1 MTVCLVIPPSPF
13 LLDERVFMSLGVLRV
28 AAALEHA
35 KAGRVEVLD
44 LSGVSNFLD
53 AVAAHAA
60 TRPAGS
66 APIYG
71 ITATSPQLPA
81 AVKIAGAIRAT
92 APASRIILGGPHPT
106 LANAA
111 AKREAKRGRAGR
123 GTRAMDALRQI
134 FDVIV
139 AGDGEYAVF
148 KALHAP
154 IGSVIDA
161 DDRHSPLW
169 LNDAELESIPFP
181 ARHLVDVASYHYK
194 IDGAPALS
202 LIAQL
207 GCPFGCKFCAGRN
220 SPMLRHIR
228 TRSSQSIVAEMVEM
242 HQRYGCTG
250 FMFYDDELNV
260 NPGIVDLM
268 EEIVVAQKKLGTEW
282 RLRGFVKSE
291 LFTAEQADVMRRAG
305 FRWLLVGFESGSDRI
320 LDNIAKKATK
330 EDNTRCFE
338 IARDAGL
345 KIKALMSLGHPG
357 ESAETIRATT
367 EWLLDVRADDF
378 DATIITPYPGSP
390 YYDDAVSQG
399 DYWTYTARN
408 GDRLHQDEVD
418 YTAEADY
425 YKGRPGDGY
434 VAHVWTDHLKAHDLV
449 RERDRLERVVR
460 ERLNIPFN
468 PSAPAIAYEHSM
480 GQSALP
486 PSILRASA

>member
-28 AAALEHA
+28 AAALEQA
-35 KAGRVEVLD
+35 RAGLIEVLD

-53 AVAAHAA
+53 AVTTHAA
-60 TRPAGS
+60 AQPA
-66 APIYG
+66 AVYG
-71 ITATSPQLPA
+71 ITATSPQMPA
-81 AVKIAGAIRAT
+81 AAKIAGAIRPV
-92 APASRIILGGPHPT
+92 APQARIILGGPHPT

-111 AKREAKRGRAGR
+111 AKREAKRSQPGR
-123 GTRAMDALRQI
+123 GTRAMDALRRI

-139 AGDGEYAVF
+139 AGDGERAIF
-148 KALHAP
+148 EALRAP
-154 IGSVIDA
+154 RGTVVDA
-161 DDRHSPLW
+161 DDRRSPHW
-169 LNDAELESIPFP
+169 LSDADLETTPFP

-207 GCPFGCKFCAGRN
+207 GCPFGCTFCAGRN

-228 TRSSQSIVAEMVEM
+228 SRGAKSIVAEMVEM
-242 HQRYGCTG
+242 YGRYGCTG

-260 NPGIVDLM
+260 NPNVIDLM
-268 EEIVVAQKKLGTEW
+268 EEIVAAQTKLGVEW
-282 RLRGFVKSE
+282 RLRGFVKAE
-291 LFTAEQADVMRRAG
+291 LFTPQQADVMRRAG

-320 LDNIAKKATK
+320 LDNIAKRAAK
-330 EDNTRCFE
+330 EDNTRCID
-338 IARDAGL
+338 IAHAAGV
-345 KIKALMSLGHPG
+345 KVKALMSLGHAG
-357 ESAETIRATT
+357 ESMQTIAETT

-390 YYDDAVSQG
+390 YYDDAVG
-399 DYWTYTARN
+399 ADGFWTYTARN
-408 GDRLHQDEVD
+408 GDRLHQHEVD

-434 VAHVWTDHLKAHDLV
+434 VAHVWTDHLKAHELV
-449 RERDRLERVVR
+449 RERDRLESFVR
-460 ERLNIPFN
+460 ARLNIPFN

-480 GQSALP
+480 GQTALP
-486 PSILRASA
+486 PTILRASA

>member
-28 AAALEHA
+28 AAALEQA
-35 KAGRVEVLD
+35 KAGRVEVID

-53 AVAAHAA
+53 AIAAHAA
-60 TRPAGS
+60 AQPA
-66 APIYG
+66 APTYG

-81 AVKIAGAIRAT
+81 AVKIAAAIRAA
-92 APASRIILGGPHPT
+92 APQSRIILGGPHPT

-111 AKREAKRGRAGR
+111 AKREGKRGQPGR
-123 GTRAMDALRQI
+123 GTRAMDALRRI

-139 AGDGEYAVF
+139 AGDGERAMLDAVG
-148 KALHAP
+148 AP
-154 IGSVIDA
+154 RGTVLDA
-161 DDRHSPLW
+161 DDRHSPYW
-169 LNDAELESIPFP
+169 LSDADLETTPFP

-207 GCPFGCKFCAGRN
+207 GCPLGGTFCDGRN
-220 SPMLRHIR
+220 TPMLRHIR
-228 TRSSQSIVAEMVEM
+228 TRSAKSIVTEMIEL
-242 HQRYGCTG
+242 HGRYGCTG

-260 NPGIVDLM
+260 NTSIVDLM
-268 EEIVVAQKKLGTEW
+268 EEIVAAQTKLGVEW

-291 LFTAEQADVMRRAG
+291 LFTPQQAEVMRRAG

-320 LDNIAKKATK
+320 LENIAKRAAK
-330 EDNTRCFE
+330 EDNTRCVE
-338 IARDAGL
+338 IAHAAGL
-345 KIKALMSLGHPG
+345 KVKALMSLGHAG
-357 ESAETIRATT
+357 ESAATIAETT
-367 EWLLDVRADDF
+367 EWLLDVRPDDF

-390 YYDDAVSQG
+390 YYDDAVSNG
-399 DYWTYTARN
+399 SSWTYTAKN

-434 VAHVWTDHLKAHDLV
+434 VAHVWTDHLTAHDLV
-449 RERDRLERVVR
+449 RARDRLENHVR
-460 ERLNIPFN
+460 ERLGIPFN

-480 GQSALP
+480 GQTALP
-486 PSILRASA
+486 PNILRASA